1 MPSDAAMQQVWAV
14 SLAIYLAVV
23 AVVAVLLTMILMT
36 ARRIREGTAAIW
48 AVGQK
53 VANNTIQIALLVQ
66 TNHLVSQ
73 ILSGAAKTAA
83 AVQAVEEHA
92 RQCPHCPDCV
102 TGR

>member
-1 MPSDAAMQQVWAV
+1 MPSEAAIQQVWAV

-23 AVVAVLLTMILMT
+23 VVVAVLLTMILTT
-36 ARRIREGTAAIW
+36 ARRIREGAAAIW

-73 ILSGAAKTAA
+73 ILTGAVKTAA
-83 AVQAVEEHA
+83 AVQAVEAHA
-92 RQCPHCPDCV
+92 CQCPHCPDCV